1 MLLNLDAF
9 KQFWFGNEC
18 PAKNNE
24 IEHLKEQLYNYKRL
38 FEASE
43 NERELLMKRVI
54 ELEKNKNTSNFEN

>member
-1 MLLNLDAF
+1 
-9 KQFWFGNEC
+9 
-18 PAKNNE
+18 
-24 IEHLKEQLYNYKRL
+24 LYNYKRL